1 MMAME
6 APETKGAVESPVAW
20 LNGALLPLAEAAVS
34 PLDRGF
40 QYGDGLFETLRAD
53 RGRVCYLDRHLRRLT
68 GSARHLRLPA
78 AFLEALPWA
87 EIVAELLRRNH
98 LEASIARLK
107 VLVTRGC
114 AVALG
119 LPEVERPTVLVT
131 AAPYRSPS
139 PEDYLR
145 GWSVH
150 LGAPGF
156 TSPLAAHKSLNYL
169 IFLAARQEAL
179 ERGKDEAILVAAD
192 GRLCETAAGSLL
204 FYRAGTWLH
213 PLQPLQLPGITL
225 GRAVELLRDQGCS
238 VQSLPITVSDLDR
251 LDGAWILNSLIGIM
265 PIREIDG
272 RMLSII
278 QPDLIAAI
286 RGRLLIGG

>member
-1 MMAME
+1 MAT
-6 APETKGAVESPVAW
+6 AADETKGAAESPVVW
-20 LNGALLPLAEAAVS
+20 LNGAFLPLAEAAVS

-53 RGRVCYLDRHLRRLT
+53 RGRVCYLDRHLSRLT
-68 GSARHLRLPA
+68 GSARRLRLPWA
-78 AFLEALPWA
+78 LLEALPWA
-87 EIVAELLRRNH
+87 EIVSELLQRNH
-98 LEASIARLK
+98 LEAAVARVK
-107 VLVTRGC
+107 ILVTRGC
-114 AVALG
+114 AAALG

-139 PEDYLR
+139 PQDYLR

-156 TSPLAAHKSLNYL
+156 TSPLAAHKSLSYL

-179 ERGKDEAILVAAD
+179 ERGMDEAILVAGD

-204 FYRAGTWLH
+204 GYRQGTWLH
-213 PLQPLQLPGITL
+213 PQHPLQLPGITL
-225 GRAVELLRDQGCS
+225 GRTLELLQDQGCS
-238 VQSLPITVSDLDR
+238 VRSIPIAASDLDR
-251 LDGAWILNSLIGIM
+251 MEGAWILNSLIGIM

-272 RMLSII
+272 RMLPII

-286 RGRLLIGG
+286 RDRLLIGG